1 MVNSIDS
8 NSSKGKKGTV
18 SVRQDSN
25 CIKATH
31 FGGDRQ
37 IKLST
42 GIPVK
47 DGWEVIANKLQRRLQ
62 MDLELGKFDDG
73 NSNFDI
79 GRYQEILHDFG
90 LKASLRHS
98 KAKNTKAEDVVPL
111 LSVFDVW
118 DMYCDYI
125 QESLAITTFELNYR
139 RKFPNFLKE
148 AINHIGSEDPI
159 GIRNWLVTNRQLKDV
174 KNLLKK
180 LDEAYQL
187 AIRQGKVAE
196 NPYNGLSDDIKGT
209 KKNGVISQDDD
220 VDDDVLNKSKAYT
233 WNEAQ
238 AILDFL
244 QNNKLLA
251 HWYPITKFRLL
262 TGCRTGEAIALWWC
276 DVKWDKEQIVIRR
289 NYSQICK
296 KFKQTKNRTER
307 LFPMPKDGELWQLL
321 KSIPQREPNDV
332 VFTSKEGK
340 IININQLSRTWTGS
354 TYNRSPGIFK
364 RLLKQGSIAKI
375 LPYYNLRHTFITHQI
390 YDLGR
395 DEKIVNAWCEHSE
408 DISRKHYQD
417 TATLAMA
424 INPEIPATKQAQQQ
438 SELDLLKE
446 QLRKQ
451 QEYIDELMQN
461 ASKNNSTN
469 H

>member
-1 MVNSIDS
+1 MVNS
-8 NSSKGKKGTV
+8 SKTPTGKSKKGQV
-18 SVRQDSN
+18 SVRVDSGSV
-25 CIKATH
+25 KAC
-31 FGGDRQ
+31 FPRSYCNKGQ
-37 IKLST
+37 IKLAT
-42 GIPVK
+42 GISLV
-47 DGWEVIANKLQRRLQ
+47 DGWEGKASQLQRRLQ
-62 MDLELGKFDDG
+62 VELEDGKLDDG
-73 NSNFDI
+73 EGNFDL
-79 GRYQEILHDFG
+79 GRYQEILKEYG
-90 LKASLRHS
+90 LQARLRLVKSETTSDDQLPPKSELSLM
-98 KAKNTKAEDVVPL
+98 E
-111 LSVFDVW
+111 VW

-125 QESLAITTFELNYR
+125 QGSLAITTFELNYR
-139 RKFPNFLKE
+139 RKFPNFLKD
-148 AINHIGSEDPI
+148 AVDHVGSEEPI

-187 AIRQGKVAE
+187 AIRQGKVTE
-196 NPYNGLSDDIKGT
+196 NPYNGLSDDIKGV
-209 KKNGVISQDDD
+209 KKNGVINQEDD

-233 WNEAQ
+233 WDEAQ

-244 QNNKLLA
+244 RGNKLLT

-276 DVKWDKEQIVIRR
+276 DIKWDKEQIVIRR

-296 KFKQTKNRTER
+296 KFKSTKNRTER
-307 LFPMPKDGELWQLL
+307 LFPMPKNGELWQLL

-364 RLLKQGSIAKI
+364 RLLEQGSIAKI

-424 INPEIPATKQAQQQ
+424 INPEMPATKQAQQQ
-438 SELDLLKE
+438 SELDLMRE
-446 QLRKQ
+446 QLKKQ
-451 QEYIDELMQN
+451 QELIDQLLKGKQ
-461 ASKNNSTN
+461 
-469 H
+469 